1 MKKGEDDRKGNNLG
15 RQRGEFGGGG
25 GRVGGG
31 MAVNLDQASPLSTS
45 SELRGSEGPG
55 RPRRG
60 HFLPAEREPVP

>member
-45 SELRGSEGPG
+45 S
-55 RPRRG
+55 
-60 HFLPAEREPVP
+60 

>member
-1 MKKGEDDRKGNNLG
+1 MTEREIIWGG
-15 RQRGEFGGGG
+15 RGGSVEGGG